1 MEKKKTVA
9 RTTNWFHP
17 STYSTTHDT
26 GAGSVM
32 EALDLGKAL
41 LVVVNTGLMDDHQQE
56 LARAM
61 EEQVRNKVAANIEG
75 CFVRGKAK
83 ETRSDHVHFRHEVQ
97 VAHIV
102 LCLFWTYK

>member
-1 MEKKKTVA
+1 MSSGVCVHYSIYEQEA
-9 RTTNWFHP
+9 IRTRQALTLFLHP
-17 STYSTTHDT
+17 SHHGT

-61 EEQVRNKVAANIEG
+61 EEQVRQRVGEKVERD
-75 CFVRGKAK
+75 FVRRRGG
-83 ETRSDHVHFRHEVQ
+83 DVQ
-97 VAHIV
+97 RP
-102 LCLFWTYK
+102 

>member
-1 MEKKKTVA
+1 MILSL
-9 RTTNWFHP
+9 HP
-17 STYSTTHDT
+17 SDHGT

-61 EEQVRNKVAANIEG
+61 EEQVRGRTARISPKD
-75 CFVRGKAK
+75 
-83 ETRSDHVHFRHEVQ
+83 SM
-97 VAHIV
+97 AHIILFFFFWV
-102 LCLFWTYK
+102 LT